1 MHTLQ
6 RIYTHTSLMSFL
18 CSPFCRHFFF
28 PVFSILSTFFAFSFF
43 AHHRRQ
49 HTVNAAALIYLVFL
63 SCISSLV
70 SLYEI
75 IVFAVLKIPF
85 EFQYTLEDSWL
96 AVFCALF
103 NGTFFR
109 YAENNFILFCSHFH
123 DLFFRKM
130 KLKEK
135 HITRFWV
142 WASKDMLWINIH
154 QLLRKYIASCSN
166 LNGDTSLDLHC
177 GLKIR
182 FNTCLTFDQVSLC
195 RNSNIPFE
203 CFVTGRFYRSLEPRF
218 PIVNYRLWFLW
229 VFSFRRAF

>member
-1 MHTLQ
+1 
-6 RIYTHTSLMSFL
+6 MSFL

-182 FNTCLTFDQVSLC
+182 FNTCLISIKFHCVGIATFRSNVLSLVDSIGLSSPDFQSWIIDSDFYGFSVSVEL
-195 RNSNIPFE
+195 
-203 CFVTGRFYRSLEPRF
+203 
-218 PIVNYRLWFLW
+218 
-229 VFSFRRAF
+229 FSSTWLDKFHLA